1 MKRDANLKSKS
12 RNSFIYFQLGLI
24 GIMLLVLFILEIQF
38 KVSSNAIP
46 VISINETFEVSNAQN
61 YQIIEHK
68 LQTVKAEKVDP
79 VKKIPNDINKLLVKK
94 DEVVENKELASQD
107 VPPSDK
113 EDTENIEPNN
123 VNEGKSTTTKSSPTI
138 FNVEQLPMFPE
149 CVGLTRE
156 KQKACFDEQLMK
168 AIIRNLRYP
177 ETDLDKGKQG
187 TALVEFVI
195 DENGSIR
202 DVKALDNKRATIS
215 MQKEAEKA
223 VKKLPKLIPAKM
235 GNENVRIKYSIPI
248 SFKIR

>member
-79 VKKIPNDINKLLVKK
+79 VKKIPNDINELLVKK

-113 EDTENIEPNN
+113 EDTENIEANN
-123 VNEGKSTTTKSSPTI
+123 VNEGKNTITKSSPTI

-149 CVGLTRE
+149 CVGLARE
-156 KQKACFDEQLMK
+156 KQKVCFDEQLMK

-177 ETDLDKGKQG
+177 EADLDKGKQG

-202 DVKALDNKRATIS
+202 DVKALDNKRATIN